1 MAPAGPF
8 FAPGGPL
15 SRAHPAYEPRPGQEE
30 MARAVE
36 RVFRDGG
43 VLMVE
48 AGTGTGKTLAYLVPA
63 IESGRRVV
71 VSTGTR
77 NLQDQIFR
85 KDLPFLRERA
95 GWTLSACL
103 MKGRDN
109 YLCRQR
115 FAEFDA
121 QPMFEALD
129 ERKWL
134 PKLRKWGRKT
144 ETGDRAEI
152 ADLPDGL
159 RLWRDVNAKAD
170 TCTGRKCPE
179 FEQCWLTKLKRRAE
193 QSRILVVNHYLF
205 FADLAVRSAFGAV
218 LPDYDTVVFDEAH
231 LLEEIATQYFGIQ
244 VSSGQVEDLA
254 RDAEALAA
262 KAGGASKGGGG
273 AAALR
278 QAAREFFGVIRERLE
293 EASGRVRF
301 DAPDR
306 GGPALEHEWAL
317 LAGALEDIAGTGSA
331 HGDEAGS
338 AVEVRS
344 GEIKEALALVL
355 RRSDPGYVYSLE
367 ARGRAGVILAA
378 SPIDVSTLLRESL
391 FTRLHAAVLTSATL
405 AVEGRFDFFQR
416 RLGLEQCETRIVE
429 SPFDHEAQAVLYLPA
444 RMPEPKDRGWLGRA
458 LDEIHALLEIT
469 RGRAFLLFT
478 SYAVMARVRVG
489 LEREGSWTLFVQG
502 EGSKAALVEEFKAT
516 EGAVLLGTTSFWH
529 GVDVPGDALS
539 LVVVDK
545 LPFDVPADPLVAARI
560 ERILKAGG
568 NPFAEYQTPLAV
580 LELKQGLGR
589 LLRSRSDR
597 GILAVLDPRLTTRH
611 YGRTFLASLPGYPVV
626 RDLGSCRRFFQP
638 GETP

>member
-85 KDLPFLRERA
+85 KDLPFLRDRA
-95 GWTLSACL
+95 GWTFSACL
-103 MKGRDN
+103 MKGREN
-109 YLCRQR
+109 YVCRYR
-115 FAEFDA
+115 FAQFDA
-121 QPMFEALD
+121 EPLFEVLD

-134 PKLRKWGRKT
+134 PKLRKWSHRT
-144 ETGDRAEI
+144 ETGDRAEV

-159 RLWRDVNAKAD
+159 RLWRDVNARAD

-179 FEQCWLTKLKRRAE
+179 FEHCWLTTLKRQAE
-193 QSRILVVNHYLF
+193 RSRILVVNHHLF

-218 LPDYDTVVFDEAH
+218 LPEYNTVVFDEAH
-231 LLEEIATQYFGIQ
+231 LLEEIATQYFGAQ
-244 VSSGQVEDLA
+244 VSSAQVEDLS

-262 KAGGASKGGGG
+262 KAGGAAKGGGG

-278 QAAREFFGVIRERLE
+278 QAAREFFGSLRERLRE
-293 EASGRVRF
+293 ESGRARF
-301 DAPDR
+301 DPPAR
-306 GGPALEHEWAL
+306 GGPVLEHEWAL
-317 LAGALEDIAGTGSA
+317 LSEALTDVGNEGSSAG
-331 HGDEAGS
+331 HEAGM
-338 AVEVRS
+338 AIEARS
-344 GEIKEALALVL
+344 EEIRRALALVL
-355 RRSDPGYVYSLE
+355 ERSDPAYVYSIE
-367 ARGRAGVILAA
+367 ARGRAGVVLGA

-391 FTRLHAAVLTSATL
+391 FDRLHAAVLTSATL
-405 AVEGRFDFFQR
+405 AVEERFDFFQR
-416 RLGLEQCETRIVE
+416 RLGLEDCEARIVD
-429 SPFDHEAQAVLYLPA
+429 SPFDHETQAVLYLPG
-444 RMPEPKDRGWLGRA
+444 RMPEPRDHGWLGRA
-458 LDEIHALLEIT
+458 LEEILGLLEIT

-478 SYAVMARVRVG
+478 SYAVMARVREA

-502 EGSKAALVEEFKAT
+502 EGSKAALVETFKAAD
-516 EGAVLLGTTSFWH
+516 GAVLLGTTSFWH
-529 GVDVPGDALS
+529 GVDVPGEALS

-545 LPFDVPADPLVAARI
+545 LPFDVPADPLIAARI
-560 ERILKAGG
+560 ERIRLAGG
-568 NPFAEYQTPLAV
+568 NPFAEYQTPMAV

-597 GILAVLDPRLTTRH
+597 GILAVLDPRLTTRP
-611 YGRTFLASLPGYPVV
+611 YGKTFLRSLPPYPVV
-626 RDLGSCRRFFQP
+626 RGIEACRAFFE
-638 GETP
+638 GGGA